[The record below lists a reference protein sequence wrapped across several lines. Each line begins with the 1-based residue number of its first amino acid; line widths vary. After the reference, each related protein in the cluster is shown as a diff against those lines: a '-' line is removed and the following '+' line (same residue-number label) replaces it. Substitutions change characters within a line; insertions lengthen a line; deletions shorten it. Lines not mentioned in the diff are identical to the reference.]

1 MTRLFYIILAVSFI
15 VSCSGN
21 NPIRYYKSVKNSHS
35 YPFIIEYGALPH
47 DSFPLHYEDKT
58 NETENPDEESYYIIR
73 NSGDTLIWEEGMIR
87 GE

>member
-21 NPIRYYKSVKNSHS
+21 NTIRYYKHVKNSHS
-35 YPFIIEYGALPH
+35 YPFIIEYSALPH
-47 DSFPLHYEDKT
+47 DSFPLHYENKT